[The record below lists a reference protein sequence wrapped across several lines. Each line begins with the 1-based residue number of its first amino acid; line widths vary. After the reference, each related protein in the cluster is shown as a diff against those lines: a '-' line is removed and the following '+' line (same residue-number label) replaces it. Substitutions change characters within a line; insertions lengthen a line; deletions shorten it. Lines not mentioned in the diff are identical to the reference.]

1 MRKPRFHSL
10 LFNERGQLFLA
21 LKNEIV
27 EIRSSFLYYNYDN
40 LENYSSPRIHLIFLS
55 VCRKI
60 SF

>member
-10 LFNERGQLFLA
+10 LFKERGQLFLA

-40 LENYSSPRIHLIFLS
+40 LENYSSLGIHLIFLS